1 MRIRIEDMSKTIKH
15 LKDADLQLRTA
26 LAGAEESVRQ
36 LKREIE
42 EMREATH
49 IAKQHLAY
57 AISLHDSGE
66 GTI

>member
-1 MRIRIEDMSKTIKH
+1 MRIIIEDMTKTVKQ

-26 LAGAEESVRQ
+26 LARAEESVRQ

-42 EMREATH
+42 EMREATY

-57 AISLHDSGE
+57 AIRSVS
-66 GTI
+66 